1 MTSKYT
7 GETLHYMGA
16 HTDNSFLTTL
26 PNYKNYVLYDA
37 QPNSNY
43 FNIPKDEFIN
53 KLIKKFGPIKKMR
66 DENTIEFHKVV
77 SQRTISIVYHINFDC
92 EKEFDISD
100 GDLFISGYCP
110 DWIEDYDFL
119 GRKVYV
125 SCSTV
130 FDKFTNSP
138 RITIEGKSHPNEC
151 SCNHPD
157 ITVNREDSEFETF
170 IPTSDTLHYIASWY
184 RDNYFLQIFP
194 TYKTY
199 HLYNH
204 KKDFEYHNF
213 TKDKFVE
220 QLIKFYGPITE
231 TIDED
236 TLRFGKIIY
245 HINFEHTKEH
255 DISDG
260 DILIGNFLPYYDG
273 IYKFEKINRN
283 IYANCSMNLD
293 FYPKNSIVVKCLGH
307 LYQYCSCYTF
317 ESEDNSEDDS
327 DLQNEED
334 YSDEEDETIQMINP
348 ICENK
353 P

>member
-7 GETLHYMGA
+7 GEILHYMGA
-16 HTDNSFLTTL
+16 HTDNSFLTSL

-66 DENTIEFHKVV
+66 DENTIEFEKV
-77 SQRTISIVYHINFDC
+77 VYHINFDC
-92 EKEFDISD
+92 EKEFDISN
-100 GDLFISGYCP
+100 GDLFVSGYYP
-110 DWIEDYDFL
+110 NWIENYDFF

-138 RITIEGKSHPNEC
+138 PIFIETDYHPNEC
-151 SCNHPD
+151 GCNHPS
-157 ITVNREDSEFETF
+157 IIVNREDSEFKTF
-170 IPTSDTLHYIASWY
+170 IPTSDTLHYLSSWY

-204 KKDFEYHNF
+204 KEDFEYHKF
-213 TKDKFVE
+213 TKDKFIE

-231 TIDED
+231 IIDGD

-245 HINFEHTKEH
+245 HINFEHTKNH

-273 IYKFEKINRN
+273 IYNFEKINRN
-283 IYANCSMNLD
+283 IYVDCGMNLD
-293 FYPKNSIVVKCLGH
+293 FYPKNSILVKCLKH
-307 LYQYCSCYTF
+307 LYKYCSCYTF
-317 ESEDNSEDDS
+317 DCYSET
-327 DLQNEED
+327 EED
-334 YSDEEDETIQMINP
+334 YSDEEDESYIP
-348 ICENK
+348 E
-353 P
+353 